1 MKFNE
6 FPFVRYTVFFVSGV
20 LLYPHLG
27 PLEPSPFFIY
37 LLLSWAVFTVLSAA
51 YRPAFRKPY
60 YFVMPVLAY
69 ASLFLAGIWVAAIN
83 DVNNDPQ
90 HLFHQED
97 ISGYLAEVKEL
108 DQQKA
113 RSIGNLLEVSA
124 IETTTGWKGA
134 NGKIQVYHRSDKA
147 LEPGTVLLVSGAP
160 QRISPPKNPET
171 FDYAAF
177 MAGKQIYFS
186 HFIDTAF
193 IVLGKE
199 ELSVWY
205 GGILKLR
212 QYLELKIAEYVQDEA
227 AVQIAKALLLGQ
239 KADLDEEI
247 GEAYATAGAMHIL
260 AVSGLHVGIIY
271 GFFFLFF
278 KPHQMRGYKRAVF
291 LAMVVVLIWFYAA
304 ITGLSPSV
312 LRAATMFTFISMA
325 QIKSRNPSIFNP
337 LALSALVLLVYDPF
351 LVYAVGFQLS
361 YTALLGILLFQ
372 PMIAKLWYPE
382 EKWLNYLWD
391 IITVGI
397 AAQLAT
403 FPLAIHYFNV
413 FPTYF
418 MLSNLLAIPGAFV
431 IMSLG
436 IPFLLFSAFPLL
448 ATGMGYL
455 LDVAL
460 QLLNAGIF
468 SLQHLPFAKID
479 QIYFQ
484 LPEMI
489 LIWAFLFFVY
499 LLVETRK
506 KPVLILV
513 FVTLFLL
520 SGFRVYKTFL
530 KINQNYLVIYRLEG
544 GMALDYTYRGNL
556 YSMAWQVKPDEF
568 NYEILPHR
576 IKVTGTSGKFL
587 VVRDKG
593 SLLYLELPCG
603 RRLTLDKDSR
613 LPTDGR
619 ELEMHLWEAGNWQV
633 FDPTDMPTALPQA
646 AIKISFNNR
655 RPFL

>member
-20 LLYPHLG
+20 LLYPYWG
-27 PLEPSPFFIY
+27 PLEPPGVFIY
-37 LLLSWAVFTVLSAA
+37 LFLLWVVFTVLSAA
-51 YRPAFRKPY
+51 YRPAFRRIY

-69 ASLFLAGIWVAAIN
+69 ASLFIAGIWVAAIN

-90 HLFHQED
+90 HLFHQEN
-97 ISGYLAEVKEL
+97 ISGYLAEVRQL

-113 RSIGNLLEVSA
+113 RSIGNLVEVCA
-124 IETTTGWKGA
+124 IETATGWKPA
-134 NGKIQVYHRSDKA
+134 NGKIQIYHRSGNA

-186 HFIDTAF
+186 HFIDTDF
-193 IVLGKE
+193 TVLGKE
-199 ELSVWY
+199 ELSVWS
-205 GGILKLR
+205 GGIVKLR

-278 KPHQMRGYKRAVF
+278 KPHQMRGYKRAVI

-372 PMIAKLWYPE
+372 PMIAKLWYPDA
-382 EKWLNYLWD
+382 KWLSYLWD

-436 IPFLLFSAFPLL
+436 IPFLLFSTFPLL
-448 ATGMGYL
+448 ASVMGYL

-479 QIYFQ
+479 QIYIQ

-489 LIWAFLFFVY
+489 LIWVFLFFVY
-499 LLVETRK
+499 LLAETRK

-544 GMALDYTYRGNL
+544 GMALDYTYRGDL

-568 NYEILPHR
+568 TYEILPHR

-587 VVRDKG
+587 VVRDNG
-593 SLLYLELPCG
+593 SLLQLELPCG

-613 LPTDGR
+613 LPADGR
-619 ELEMHLWEAGNWQV
+619 ELELHLWEAGNWQV
-633 FDPTDMPTALPQA
+633 FDSTTMPTALPQA

-655 RPFL
+655 QASL

>member
-20 LLYPHLG
+20 LLYPYWG
-27 PLEPSPFFIY
+27 PLEPFLFFIY
-37 LLLSWAVFTVLSAA
+37 LLLLWVVFTVLSAA
-51 YRPAFRKPY
+51 YSPAFRKPY

-90 HLFHQED
+90 HLIHQED

-113 RSIGNLLEVSA
+113 RSIGNLVEVSA
-124 IETTTGWKGA
+124 IETTTGWKPA
-134 NGKIQVYHRSDKA
+134 NGKIQVYHRSGKA

-186 HFIDTAF
+186 HLIDTDF
-193 IVLGKE
+193 TVLGKE
-199 ELSVWY
+199 ELAFWS

-291 LAMVVVLIWFYAA
+291 LTMVVVLIWIYAA

-372 PMIAKLWYPE
+372 PLIAKLWYPE
-382 EKWLNYLWD
+382 TKWLSYLWD

-436 IPFLLFSAFPLL
+436 IPFLLFSSFPLL
-448 ATGMGYL
+448 ASGMGYL

-520 SGFRVYKTFL
+520 SGFRVFKTFL

-587 VVRDKG
+587 VLRDNG
-593 SLLYLELPCG
+593 SLLHLELPCG
-603 RRLTLDKDSR
+603 RGLTLDKDSR

-619 ELEMHLWEAGNWQV
+619 KLDMHLWEAGNWQV
-633 FDPTDMPTALPQA
+633 FDPANMPTSLPQT
-646 AIKISFNNR
+646 AIKISFNNSR
-655 RPFL
+655 ASL